1 MEWVVAILELI
12 VIILLLVWILFLGGG
27 SVSKQQKLKGEVTA
41 LREEIRRVQEMNEAL
56 KGSMGAKARLRW
68 YGDLFE
74 LVRDL
79 EGLRCA
85 IAGSKACQTMLTRKY
100 NMAPGPELL
109 ERILKRSTIDYSV
122 KSRLSDELLVGEV
135 GRSIMESLDKGI
147 TLEEAAAEANV
158 PLVVARGQVTRLQI
172 LGYLDAR
179 LRLTGQGQKALI

>member
-1 MEWVVAILELI
+1 
-12 VIILLLVWILFLGGG
+12 
-27 SVSKQQKLKGEVTA
+27 
-41 LREEIRRVQEMNEAL
+41 
-56 KGSMGAKARLRW
+56 
-68 YGDLFE
+68 
-74 LVRDL
+74 
-79 EGLRCA
+79 
-85 IAGSKACQTMLTRKY
+85 
-100 NMAPGPELL
+100 MAPGPELL

-135 GRSIMESLDKGI
+135 GRSIMESLDKGV